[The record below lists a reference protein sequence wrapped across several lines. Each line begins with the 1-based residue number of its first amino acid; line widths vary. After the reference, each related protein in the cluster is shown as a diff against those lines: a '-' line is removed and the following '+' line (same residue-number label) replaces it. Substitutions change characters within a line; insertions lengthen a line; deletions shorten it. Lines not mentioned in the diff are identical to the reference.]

1 MRAECRQ
8 AVSHLIKQQP
18 EGALSFPSK
27 LAQAVSP
34 LTSKE
39 GHWGGAAVA
48 AGARQG
54 PSKQSLAGA
63 WSPME
68 QDAPA

>member
-1 MRAECRQ
+1 MRLRW
-8 AVSHLIKQQP
+8 VSHLVKQQP

-34 LTSKE
+34 FASKE

-48 AGARQG
+48 TGAG
-54 PSKQSLAGA
+54 
-63 WSPME
+63 
-68 QDAPA
+68 